1 MSELNV
7 EFRYVKRIAVYRNA
21 IKVAELP
28 EKKYTEW
35 LTRYWKLRAGK
46 YGLSWFDFLFDE
58 LGRSE
63 NSFFRTAG
71 YGEGI
76 SSG

>member
-1 MSELNV
+1 MGEVRV
-7 EFRYVKRIAVYRNA
+7 EFRYVKRIAVYRND

-46 YGLSWFDFLFDE
+46 YGLSWFDFLFDK
-58 LGRSE
+58 LDQKE
-63 NSFFRTAG
+63 NSFFRSTG
-71 YGEGI
+71 YEEGRH
-76 SSG
+76 G